1 MKMKRT
7 IKIALCAGVILAVA
21 ACFLLLRSKT
31 VCGISEGTYRM
42 VTEDGSGNAPA
53 IHFDMSGEKIRFVF
67 GMDPRM
73 SFAYT
78 GTVQLDGKVRLRAD
92 NAVNRFNRQIRR
104 SSFVKTQIIPRD
116 GGDYSVVMAL
126 DDEMGNLM
134 TLELLAPNQRQAVR
148 LGKLFEK
155 KAEAVYNLTMA
166 ELLDDEDEADD

>member
-42 VTEDGSGNAPA
+42 VTEDGSGNAPT
-53 IHFDMSGEKIRFVF
+53 IHFDMSGERIRFVF

-92 NAVNRFNRQIRR
+92 NGGNVWIFQVPDNDTIVFVRSGSSDFMGEDLPDGAVFRYV
-104 SSFVKTQIIPRD
+104 S
-116 GGDYSVVMAL
+116 
-126 DDEMGNLM
+126 E
-134 TLELLAPNQRQAVR
+134 
-148 LGKLFEK
+148 
-155 KAEAVYNLTMA
+155 
-166 ELLDDEDEADD
+166 

>member
-1 MKMKRT
+1 MKTRRT
-7 IKIALCAGVILAVA
+7 IKIALCAGLILAAA

-31 VCGISEGTYRM
+31 VYGISEGTYRM

-92 NAVNRFNRQIRR
+92 NGG
-104 SSFVKTQIIPRD
+104 KCLDIP
-116 GGDYSVVMAL
+116 GSG
-126 DDEMGNLM
+126 
-134 TLELLAPNQRQAVR
+134 
-148 LGKLFEK
+148 
-155 KAEAVYNLTMA
+155 
-166 ELLDDEDEADD
+166 

>member
-53 IHFDMSGEKIRFVF
+53 SHFDMSGEKIRFVF

-92 NAVNRFNRQIRR
+92 NGGNVWIFQVPDNDTIVFVRSGSSDFMGEDLPDGAVFRYV
-104 SSFVKTQIIPRD
+104 S
-116 GGDYSVVMAL
+116 
-126 DDEMGNLM
+126 E
-134 TLELLAPNQRQAVR
+134 
-148 LGKLFEK
+148 
-155 KAEAVYNLTMA
+155 
-166 ELLDDEDEADD
+166 

>member
-53 IHFDMSGEKIRFVF
+53 IHFDMSGEQIRFVF

-92 NAVNRFNRQIRR
+92 NGGNVWIFQVPDNDTIVFVRSGSSDFMGEDLPDGAVFRYV
-104 SSFVKTQIIPRD
+104 S
-116 GGDYSVVMAL
+116 
-126 DDEMGNLM
+126 E
-134 TLELLAPNQRQAVR
+134 
-148 LGKLFEK
+148 
-155 KAEAVYNLTMA
+155 
-166 ELLDDEDEADD
+166 

>member
-53 IHFDMSGEKIRFVF
+53 IHNDMSVEKIRFVF
-67 GMDPRM
+67 GLDPRM

-92 NAVNRFNRQIRR
+92 NGGNVWIFQVPDNDTIVFVRSGSSDFMGEDLPDGAVFRYV
-104 SSFVKTQIIPRD
+104 S
-116 GGDYSVVMAL
+116 
-126 DDEMGNLM
+126 E
-134 TLELLAPNQRQAVR
+134 
-148 LGKLFEK
+148 
-155 KAEAVYNLTMA
+155 
-166 ELLDDEDEADD
+166 

>member
-73 SFAYT
+73 SFAIPGLSSWT
-78 GTVQLDGKVRLRAD
+78 ERSGCGRTMGKCLD
-92 NAVNRFNRQIRR
+92 
-104 SSFVKTQIIPRD
+104 IP
-116 GGDYSVVMAL
+116 GSG
-126 DDEMGNLM
+126 
-134 TLELLAPNQRQAVR
+134 
-148 LGKLFEK
+148 
-155 KAEAVYNLTMA
+155 
-166 ELLDDEDEADD
+166 

>member
-7 IKIALCAGVILAVA
+7 IKIALCAGVVLAVA

-92 NAVNRFNRQIRR
+92 NGGNVWIFQVPDNDTIVFVRSGSSDFMGEDLPDGAVFRYV
-104 SSFVKTQIIPRD
+104 S
-116 GGDYSVVMAL
+116 
-126 DDEMGNLM
+126 E
-134 TLELLAPNQRQAVR
+134 
-148 LGKLFEK
+148 
-155 KAEAVYNLTMA
+155 
-166 ELLDDEDEADD
+166 

>member
-53 IHFDMSGEKIRFVF
+53 IHFDMPGEKIRFVF

-92 NAVNRFNRQIRR
+92 NGGNVWIFQVPDNDTIVFVRSGSSDFMGEDLPDGAVFRYV
-104 SSFVKTQIIPRD
+104 S
-116 GGDYSVVMAL
+116 
-126 DDEMGNLM
+126 E
-134 TLELLAPNQRQAVR
+134 
-148 LGKLFEK
+148 
-155 KAEAVYNLTMA
+155 
-166 ELLDDEDEADD
+166 

>member
-53 IHFDMSGEKIRFVF
+53 IHFGMSGEKIRFVF

-92 NAVNRFNRQIRR
+92 NGGETWIFEVPDNDTIVFVRSGSSDFVGEDLPDGAVFRYV
-104 SSFVKTQIIPRD
+104 S
-116 GGDYSVVMAL
+116 
-126 DDEMGNLM
+126 E
-134 TLELLAPNQRQAVR
+134 
-148 LGKLFEK
+148 
-155 KAEAVYNLTMA
+155 
-166 ELLDDEDEADD
+166 

>member
-53 IHFDMSGEKIRFVF
+53 IHFDMSAEKIRFVF

-92 NAVNRFNRQIRR
+92 NGGNVWIFQVPDNDTIVFVRSGSSDFMGEDLPDGAVFRYV
-104 SSFVKTQIIPRD
+104 S
-116 GGDYSVVMAL
+116 
-126 DDEMGNLM
+126 E
-134 TLELLAPNQRQAVR
+134 
-148 LGKLFEK
+148 
-155 KAEAVYNLTMA
+155 
-166 ELLDDEDEADD
+166 

>member
-53 IHFDMSGEKIRFVF
+53 IHFDMSWEKIRFVF

-92 NAVNRFNRQIRR
+92 NGGNVWIFQVPDNDTIVFVRSGSSDFMGEDLPDGAVFRYV
-104 SSFVKTQIIPRD
+104 S
-116 GGDYSVVMAL
+116 
-126 DDEMGNLM
+126 E
-134 TLELLAPNQRQAVR
+134 
-148 LGKLFEK
+148 
-155 KAEAVYNLTMA
+155 
-166 ELLDDEDEADD
+166 

>member
-21 ACFLLLRSKT
+21 ACFL

-92 NAVNRFNRQIRR
+92 NGGNVWIFQVPDNDTIVFVRSGSSDFMGEDLPDGAVFRYV
-104 SSFVKTQIIPRD
+104 S
-116 GGDYSVVMAL
+116 
-126 DDEMGNLM
+126 E
-134 TLELLAPNQRQAVR
+134 
-148 LGKLFEK
+148 
-155 KAEAVYNLTMA
+155 
-166 ELLDDEDEADD
+166 